1 MLAVKLDHS
10 WRDIADRALHLS
22 VEFAQLFQ
30 DKIWAVFFKTDMWL
44 ICIRDVHITV
54 NRFQFL
60 IKHENT
66 IR

>member
-22 VEFAQLFQ
+22 VELAQLFQ
-30 DKIWAVFFKTDMWL
+30 DKIWAGFLNRYVA

-54 NRFQFL
+54 NRFQIL

>member
-10 WRDIADRALHLS
+10 WRDIADRGLHLS
-22 VEFAQLFQ
+22 VELAQLFQ
-30 DKIWAVFFKTDMWL
+30 DKIWAVFLNRYVAYMYPR
-44 ICIRDVHITV
+44 CAYYG

-60 IKHENT
+60 IKHENN

>member
-1 MLAVKLDHS
+1 MRAVKLDHS

-22 VEFAQLFQ
+22 VELAQLFQ
-30 DKIWAVFFKTDMWL
+30 DKIWAVFLTDMWL
-44 ICIRDVHITV
+44 ICIREVHITV